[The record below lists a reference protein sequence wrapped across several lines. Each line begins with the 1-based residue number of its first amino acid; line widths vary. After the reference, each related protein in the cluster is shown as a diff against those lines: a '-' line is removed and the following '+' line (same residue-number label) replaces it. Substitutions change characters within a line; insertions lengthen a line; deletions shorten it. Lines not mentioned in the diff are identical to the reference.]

1 MIFEINLI
9 FCSVL
14 KLISAS
20 QLKSTVFIDL
30 LFVSFQQQNMILSI
44 FPNVFIEKIEIKR
57 DNAMQFPGILLIKCL
72 PQIIHT
78 EDIAVKL
85 TADILY

>member
-1 MIFEINLI
+1 M
-9 FCSVL
+9 
-14 KLISAS
+14 
-20 QLKSTVFIDL
+20 FIDL
-30 LFVSFQQQNMILSI
+30 LFVSFQQQNMVLSI
-44 FPNVFIEKIEIKR
+44 FPVFIEKIEIKR

>member
-1 MIFEINLI
+1 
-9 FCSVL
+9 
-14 KLISAS
+14 
-20 QLKSTVFIDL
+20 
-30 LFVSFQQQNMILSI
+30 MILSI

-85 TADILY
+85 TADILH